1 MAAPIVRK
9 MWVGTLF
16 VLALAVLWFT
26 GRIILLLFAS
36 LLIALIL
43 TSLTNLLRRLIP
55 LGRKTGLAG
64 VLLILCGAVVGLSL
78 LAGPAVLDKTADLY
92 EILPELFEEASDK
105 LRGVL
110 PVLEKAAPDGPGGVS
125 KIFSS
130 TFEAGSSFVFIVFSS
145 LFLAATPDLYRRML
159 IRLFPPRLRDDIN
172 QTVQRIIQTLKSWLF
187 GQFISMAVVGI
198 MTGVALAL
206 IGIPFSLLLGLL
218 AGLGEFIPF
227 IGPLLV
233 SIPAL
238 LLALSEGTDKFLIV
252 IGVLLV
258 IQLVEGNVIMPIVQ
272 RQAVQLPPVIT
283 LTSMIMLGGAFGLLG
298 LFVAAPLVAMILV
311 LIEEWYLKRYLGTD
325 DKLLE

>member
-1 MAAPIVRK
+1 
-9 MWVGTLF
+9 
-16 VLALAVLWFT
+16 
-26 GRIILLLFAS
+26 
-36 LLIALIL
+36 
-43 TSLTNLLRRLIP
+43 
-55 LGRKTGLAG
+55 
-64 VLLILCGAVVGLSL
+64 
-78 LAGPAVLDKTADLY
+78 
-92 EILPELFEEASDK
+92 
-105 LRGVL
+105 
-110 PVLEKAAPDGPGGVS
+110 
-125 KIFSS
+125 
-130 TFEAGSSFVFIVFSS
+130 
-145 LFLAATPDLYRRML
+145 ML

-238 LLALSEGTDKFLIV
+238 LLALSEGTEKFLIV

>member
-43 TSLTNLLRRLIP
+43 TSLTNLLRRVIP
-55 LGRKTGLAG
+55 FGHRTGLAG

-78 LAGPAVLDKTADLY
+78 LAGPPVLEKAADLY
-92 EILPELFEEASDK
+92 EILPGLFAEASDK
-105 LRGVL
+105 LRGIL
-110 PVLEKAAPDGPGGVS
+110 PVLEKAAPENTDGVGR
-125 KIFSS
+125 IFSS

-145 LFLAATPDLYRRML
+145 LFLAATPDLYRRMF
-159 IRLFPPRLRDDIN
+159 IRLFPPRLRDDVD
-172 QTVQRIIQTLKSWLF
+172 QTVQRIIQTLKSWLL

-206 IGIPFSLLLGLL
+206 IGVPFSLLLGLL
-218 AGLGEFIPF
+218 AGFGEFIPF
-227 IGPLLV
+227 VGPLLV

-252 IGVLLV
+252 IAVLLA
-258 IQLVEGNVIMPIVQ
+258 IQMLEGNVIMPIVQ
-272 RQAVQLPPVIT
+272 RKAVQLPPVIT

-311 LIEEWYLKRYLGTD
+311 LTEEWYLKRYLGTD